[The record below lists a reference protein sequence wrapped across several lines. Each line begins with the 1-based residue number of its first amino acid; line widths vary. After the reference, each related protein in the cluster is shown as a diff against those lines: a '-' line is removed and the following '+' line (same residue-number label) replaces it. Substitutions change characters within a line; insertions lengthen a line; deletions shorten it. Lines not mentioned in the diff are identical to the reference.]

1 MSQYGTATSPCKQI
15 PRRCF
20 SMTQSEFAY
29 SYEVGQYRTRVFQIG
44 VRADPNLNT
53 VESFAAVLFYE
64 RANGERIEIAK
75 IDDSEHDEG
84 SIHIDQYYREEGAER
99 KDFDID
105 VSTVYEAD
113 DHLADNWR
121 RYVRL
126 YLENHESE

>member
-1 MSQYGTATSPCKQI
+1 
-15 PRRCF
+15 
-20 SMTQSEFAY
+20 MTQSEFVY
-29 SYEVGQYRTRVFQIG
+29 SYEVGQYHTRVYQIG

-75 IDDSEHDEG
+75 IDNSEHDKG
-84 SIHIDQYYREEGAER
+84 SIHIDRYYREEGAER
-99 KDFDID
+99 KDFDIGI
-105 VSTVYEAD
+105 STVYEAD